1 MPVLLLNCRSHGDE
15 LGESTVA
22 LGEVLKAAMAS
33 QNKALASGHR
43 VNLSSLESA
52 IIKSLGEIDKK
63 IASNKA
69 LMSVAASQKRTKAEI
84 EVLKTQTKEIKKA
97 S

>member
-1 MPVLLLNCRSHGDE
+1 
-15 LGESTVA
+15 
-22 LGEVLKAAMAS
+22 MAS

-69 LMSVAASQKRTKAEI
+69 LMSVAASQKKTKAEI
-84 EVLKTQTKEIKKA
+84 EALKTQTKEIRKLLETQQNRITFPCA
-97 S
+97 TLMSITGANLGRI